1 MAIPFSLPDGER
13 NISSKNPVHHVG
25 IVWRSLTVRLG
36 LGGAL
41 FVMLLLCL
49 WLVAVYWSCEPAQF
63 DVKAAA
69 LERFDG
75 DESKVVVGVV
85 VTSTLM
91 QVAQTLLDKP
101 GGYITNDKTPP
112 GVWMDNMPNWEF
124 GVLTQVR
131 VLAQAMRND
140 FSRSQSQSS
149 EDPDLANGESQF
161 NFDSHSWIMPATE
174 TEYRSGLTFFGKY
187 IHRLSDIKQSNAQ
200 FFARA
205 DNLASWIDVV
215 SKRLGGISQKL
226 RSSVGQNRINT
237 DLSGDPNAQQST
249 PVNEQESFK
258 TPWLLLDDVFYEA
271 RGNCWALLHFLR
283 AMEVDFY
290 EVLQKKNALVSLRQ
304 IIRELEPTQDPVWS
318 PMILNGSG
326 FGLLANHSMVM
337 GAYISRANAAL
348 IDLRNLLQR
357 G

>member
-1 MAIPFSLPDGER
+1 MTVPLSPPNGER
-13 NISSKNPVHHVG
+13 QILLKNPIHHVG
-25 IVWRSLTVRLG
+25 IVWRSLTMRLG
-36 LGGAL
+36 LGGGL
-41 FVMLLLCL
+41 FVVLLVCL
-49 WLVAVYWSCEPAQF
+49 WLVAVFWSREPDLF
-63 DVKAAA
+63 DVKATA
-69 LERFDG
+69 LERFHG

-91 QVAQTLLDKP
+91 RVAQTLLDKP
-101 GGYITNDKTPP
+101 GGYISNDKTPP
-112 GVWMDNMPNWEF
+112 GVLMDDMPNWEF

-149 EDPDLANGESQF
+149 EDPDLAKGESQF
-161 NFDSHSWIMPATE
+161 NFDNNSWIMPATE
-174 TEYRSGLTFFGKY
+174 TEYRAGLAFFDKY
-187 IHRLSDIKQSNAQ
+187 LNRLSDQKQTNAQ

-237 DLSGDPNAQQST
+237 DLSGDPSAQQST
-249 PVNEQESFK
+249 PVSEQELVK

-283 AMEVDFY
+283 AMEVVVHSGNSEPSFRPQG
-290 EVLQKKNALVSLRQ
+290 VCPGRSNGTVS
-304 IIRELEPTQDPVWS
+304 TS
-318 PMILNGSG
+318 PC
-326 FGLLANHSMVM
+326 
-337 GAYISRANAAL
+337 
-348 IDLRNLLQR
+348 
-357 G
+357 